1 MKIKSTFMAP
11 IPVIAVM
18 LLFAVSRYVDI
29 GALTMGQNVCLAVIV
44 LQLLIIVVPTAFYT
58 KLKGEG
64 FGSRMRFRLIGAE
77 KLLVT
82 FLAAVTLIL
91 GDILL
96 KLVLYNV
103 GVIDAPYTVYS
114 YYLKG
119 TQPGVLYSLITF
131 ALVPAFCEELL
142 FRSLLCA
149 EYEERG
155 AFTAVIASSALY
167 AMFSMN
173 FGYFPVYFFAG
184 LMFALVMYL
193 TRSVFASI
201 LCHLCYSIFELGAGD
216 TVRTVITKPQSIGF
230 LIFAVAGLFLLCL
243 SVFHGECERIY
254 YGYALKGTHDEY
266 ADKCPKLDVKA
277 FFEALLAPPFLATAL
292 LFVIS
297 AIQFGGY

>member
-18 LLFAVSRYVDI
+18 LLFAVSRFVDL
-29 GALTMGQNVCLAVIV
+29 GAMATGQNICLAVIV

-64 FGSRMRFRLIGAE
+64 FISSLRFRLIGVE

-96 KLVLYNV
+96 KMVLYNV
-103 GVIDAPYTVYS
+103 GLINAPYSVYD

-119 TQPGVLYSLITF
+119 TEPGVLYALITF

-149 EYEERG
+149 EYEDRG
-155 AFTAVIASSALY
+155 AFTAVIASSLLY
-167 AMFSMN
+167 GMFSMD
-173 FGYFPVYFFAG
+173 FGYFPIYFFAG

-193 TRSVFASI
+193 TRSVFASV
-201 LCHLCYSIFELGAGD
+201 LCHLCYSVFELGAGE

-243 SVFHGECERIY
+243 SVLLGECERIY

-266 ADKCPKLDVKA
+266 VDKCPGFDIKA
-277 FFEALLAPPFLATAL
+277 FFDALLAPPFLVAAL